1 MDENDI
7 ITWSSQKFLSW
18 TDFKA
23 EPNPALYQDAFS
35 KIRYGYT
42 WTLNSEKM
50 GKDVFFYIDKINLT
64 TQFLKHL
71 SWVRERLATDQLL
84 RHQQGFFDLAE
95 EIRPKIVQLL
105 QEKLAYK
112 RYPTRGK
119 NEEESK
125 QYARE
130 SSEILIRTELD
141 KICEEVFLVEA
152 KKYVLYTEHGENNS
166 KQEEYDD
173 QFKQLRN

>member
-1 MDENDI
+1 MDENNI
-7 ITWSSQKFLSW
+7 VAWSSQKFLNW

-50 GKDVFFYIDKINLT
+50 GTDVFFYIDKINLT

-71 SWVRERLATDQLL
+71 SWVREQVATDHLL

-105 QEKLAYK
+105 QEKLIHK
-112 RYPTRGK
+112 RYPTKGK

-130 SSEILIRTELD
+130 SSEMLIRTELNALYQ
-141 KICEEVFLVEA
+141 ETFLVEA
-152 KKYVLYTEHGENNS
+152 KKYALDTEHGENTT
-166 KQEEYDD
+166 KQEEYDNR
-173 QFKQLRN
+173 FKKLRQ